1 MKCDPSTMLG
11 MWLIDEARF
20 RAMVEV
26 AKNADRKTPVA
37 MESPGYRMGGARGN
51 LAFIEVSGPLTKYPT
66 SFQSLLGGTA
76 MLEVK
81 NALRSARED
90 GMVKAV
96 VMVYDSPG
104 GTVAGS
110 SELVSEIRKTNKVKP
125 VYSIIDDNAMSAAY
139 KLASQGR
146 RVFANSASMVGSI
159 GTVMEL
165 YDESKKLASEG
176 IKVHVVAS
184 SNFKATGYG
193 DNFSKEQ
200 LADVQRNVNDLRDV
214 FAKTVAEGRRMTPE
228 QIESLADGRI
238 HIGAK
243 AKEIGLVDDIVSYD
257 EAIEIIDQEVFAMS
271 DPIGA
276 FASAHP
282 DAVEKWRTEGAATAS
297 AGTAKAVEQAKAE
310 GAAAERTRFAA
321 LQTAFASRPQ
331 FVCEQF
337 VKGATV
343 AEAKG
348 ALADVL
354 EGELAA
360 ERAKSKELAEQAASG
375 HSGGVTLPRKS
386 VATSAA
392 QFDRR
397 TLKPSDVDSVVEA
410 HWLADAA
417 GEKTLASEFKTK
429 EGYRRY
435 LASEA
440 HANAVAGRV

>member
-1 MKCDPSTMLG
+1 MKCDPSTLFG
-11 MWLIDEARF
+11 MWLIDESRF
-20 RAMVEV
+20 RAMVAT
-26 AKNADRKTPVA
+26 AKDADRKPPTA
-37 MESPGYRMGGARGN
+37 QQAPGYRTGGRRGS

-66 SFQSLLGGTA
+66 SFSELLGGTA
-76 MLEVK
+76 MLETK
-81 NALRSARED
+81 NALRRARED
-90 GMVKAV
+90 ASVKGI

-110 SELVSEIRKTNKVKP
+110 SELVSEIRKTDKVKP
-125 VYSIIDDNAMSAAY
+125 VYSVIDDNAMSAAY

-146 RVFANSASMVGSI
+146 RVFANPSSLVGSI

-165 YDESKKLASEG
+165 YDESKKLAGEG

-200 LADVQRNVNDLRDV
+200 IADVQRVVDDLRNV
-214 FAKTVAEGRRMTPE
+214 FAATVAAGRGLTAE
-228 QIESLADGRI
+228 QVDALADGRI
-238 HIGAK
+238 HVGAK
-243 AKEIGLVDDIVSYD
+243 AKEIGLVDEIVSFD
-257 EAIEIIDQEVFAMS
+257 EAIEIIDREVFAMS

-282 DAVEKWRTEGAATAS
+282 DAVEKWRAEGVAS
-297 AGTAKAVEQAKAE
+297 ALAGNSKAVEQAKAE
-310 GAAAERTRFAA
+310 GIASERTRFGV
-321 LQTAFASRPQ
+321 LQTAFASRPA

-337 VKGATV
+337 GKGANV
-343 AEAKG
+343 GEAKG

-354 EGELAA
+354 ETELKA
-360 ERAKSKELAEQAASG
+360 EREKSKELAEQAASG
-375 HSGGVTLPRKS
+375 HTGVTLPRKG
-386 VATSAA
+386 APAA
-392 QFDRR
+392 SFERHK
-397 TLKPSDVDSVVEA
+397 LKPEDVDVTVAE
-410 HWLADAA
+410 HWSADAA

-440 HANAVAGRV
+440 NANVVAGRV